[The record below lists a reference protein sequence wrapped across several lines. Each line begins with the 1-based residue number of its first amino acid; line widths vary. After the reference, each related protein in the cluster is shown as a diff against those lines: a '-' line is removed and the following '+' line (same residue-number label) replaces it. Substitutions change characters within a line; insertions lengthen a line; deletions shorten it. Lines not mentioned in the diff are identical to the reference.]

1 MYHQEILGGND
12 MTFWETMTKVKK
24 AIMKIG
30 KRNLIIIGAVAL
42 IGVAVCLN
50 LVLFS
55 DNDDG
60 YTYSGG
66 NGMENEL
73 DNSKNPTQGDSSTD
87 TSLDSYFSTIQVNR
101 QRARDEALEVLN
113 AVVENEDASDEV
125 KAEAIAEIK
134 QISLEM
140 KQEADIESIIVSKG
154 FEKCIAV
161 ISGESA
167 SIVVSC
173 EGKLTPAQLA
183 QINTV
188 VYEQAGIKP
197 VNITITGKEI

>member
-1 MYHQEILGGND
+1 
-12 MTFWETMTKVKK
+12 MTFTDATGKVKK
-24 AIMKIG
+24 FFSKIG

-50 LVLFS
+50 LALFS
-55 DNDDG
+55 DDDDG

-66 NGMENEL
+66 NGMQNEL
-73 DNSKNPTQGDSSTD
+73 ESNKNPTSDNASTEQAG
-87 TSLDSYFSTIQVNR
+87 LDSYFSTIQVNR

-113 AVVENEDASDEV
+113 AVVENQDASEEV

-140 KQEADIESIIVSKG
+140 KQEADIESIIVTKG
-154 FEKCIAV
+154 FDKCIAV
-161 ISGESA
+161 INGESA

-188 VYEQAGIKP
+188 VYEQAGIEP
-197 VNITITGKEI
+197 VNITITAKEI

>member
-1 MYHQEILGGND
+1 
-12 MTFWETMTKVKK
+12 MTFGETMTKAKTLFT
-24 AIMKIG
+24 KIG

-55 DNDDG
+55 GDGDG

-66 NGMENEL
+66 NGMQNEL
-73 DNSKNPTQGDSSTD
+73 DNTKNPTQGEAES
-87 TSLDSYFSTIQVNR
+87 SLDSYFSTIQVNR

-113 AVVENEDASDEV
+113 AVVENQDASDEV

-140 KQEADIESIIVSKG
+140 KQEADIESMIVSRG
-154 FEKCIAV
+154 FDKCIAV
-161 ISGESA
+161 ISGENA

-188 VYEQAGIKP
+188 VYEYTGISP

>member
-1 MYHQEILGGND
+1 
-12 MTFWETMTKVKK
+12 MTFGETMSKVKK

-73 DNSKNPTQGDSSTD
+73 DNTKNPTQGDSGTD
-87 TSLDSYFSTIQVNR
+87 ASLDSYFSTIQVNR

-173 EGKLTPAQLA
+173 SGQLTPAQLA

-197 VNITITGKEI
+197 VNITITGKQI

>member
-1 MYHQEILGGND
+1 MQ
-12 MTFWETMTKVKK
+12 
-24 AIMKIG
+24 
-30 KRNLIIIGAVAL
+30 
-42 IGVAVCLN
+42 
-50 LVLFS
+50 
-55 DNDDG
+55 
-60 YTYSGG
+60 
-66 NGMENEL
+66 NEL
-73 DNSKNPTQGDSSTD
+73 DNTKNPTQGEAES
-87 TSLDSYFSTIQVNR
+87 SLDSYFSTIQVNR

-113 AVVENEDASDEV
+113 AVVENQDASDEV

-140 KQEADIESIIVSKG
+140 KQEADIESMIVSRG
-154 FEKCIAV
+154 FDKCIAV
-161 ISGESA
+161 ISGENA

-188 VYEQAGIKP
+188 VYEYTGISP

>member
-1 MYHQEILGGND
+1 
-12 MTFWETMTKVKK
+12 MTFGDISSNAKK
-24 AIMKIG
+24 FFAKIG

-50 LVLFS
+50 LALFS
-55 DNDDG
+55 DDDDG

-66 NGMENEL
+66 NGMQNEL
-73 DNSKNPTQGDSSTD
+73 DNSKNPTSDGSD
-87 TSLDSYFSTIQVNR
+87 TVNSSLDSYFSTIQVNR

-113 AVVENEDASDEV
+113 AVVENQDASDEV

-140 KQEADIESIIVSKG
+140 KQEADIESIIVTKG
-154 FEKCIAV
+154 FDKCIAV

-173 EGKLTPAQLA
+173 SGKLTPAQLA

-188 VYEQAGIKP
+188 VYEQTGIEP

>member
-1 MYHQEILGGND
+1 
-12 MTFWETMTKVKK
+12 MTFTDATGKVKK
-24 AIMKIG
+24 FFSKIG

-50 LVLFS
+50 LALFS
-55 DNDDG
+55 EDDDG

-66 NGMENEL
+66 NGMQNEL
-73 DNSKNPTQGDSSTD
+73 ESNKNPTSDNASTEQ
-87 TSLDSYFSTIQVNR
+87 TGLDSYFSTIQVNR

-113 AVVENEDASDEV
+113 AVVENQDASEEV

-140 KQEADIESIIVSKG
+140 KQEADIESIIVTKG
-154 FEKCIAV
+154 FDKCIAV
-161 ISGESA
+161 INGESA

-188 VYEQAGIKP
+188 VYEQAGIEP
-197 VNITITGKEI
+197 VNITITAKEI

>member
-1 MYHQEILGGND
+1 
-12 MTFWETMTKVKK
+12 MTFGEVGAKTKKFF
-24 AIMKIG
+24 AKIG
-30 KRNLIIIGAVAL
+30 KKNLIIIGAVAL

-50 LVLFS
+50 LALFS
-55 DNDDG
+55 DDDDG

-73 DNSKNPTQGDSSTD
+73 ESTKSPTSDDSASED
-87 TSLDSYFSTIQVNR
+87 TALDSYFSTIQVNR

-113 AVVENEDASDEV
+113 AVVENQDASDEV

-140 KQEADIESIIVSKG
+140 KQEADIESLVVTKG
-154 FEKCIAV
+154 FDKCIAV

-183 QINTV
+183 QINTI
-188 VYEQAGIKP
+188 VYEQTGIEP
-197 VNITITGKEI
+197 INITITGKEI

>member
-1 MYHQEILGGND
+1 
-12 MTFWETMTKVKK
+12 MTFTDATGKVKK
-24 AIMKIG
+24 FFSKIG

-50 LVLFS
+50 LALFS
-55 DNDDG
+55 DDDDG

-66 NGMENEL
+66 NGMQNEL
-73 DNSKNPTQGDSSTD
+73 ESNKNPTSDNASTEQ
-87 TSLDSYFSTIQVNR
+87 TGLDSYFSTIQVNR

-113 AVVENEDASDEV
+113 AVVENQDASEEV

-140 KQEADIESIIVSKG
+140 KQEADIESIIVTKG
-154 FEKCIAV
+154 FDKCIAV
-161 ISGESA
+161 INGESA

-188 VYEQAGIKP
+188 VYEQAGIEP
-197 VNITITGKEI
+197 VNITITAKEI

>member
-1 MYHQEILGGND
+1 
-12 MTFWETMTKVKK
+12 MTFGETVSKVKTFFG
-24 AIMKIG
+24 KIG

-50 LVLFS
+50 LALFS
-55 DNDDG
+55 DDDDG

-66 NGMENEL
+66 NGMQNEL
-73 DNSKNPTQGDSSTD
+73 ESTKNPTSGDNNSAD

-113 AVVENEDASDEV
+113 AVVENQDASEEV

-154 FEKCIAV
+154 FKNCIAV
-161 ISGESA
+161 ISGETA

-188 VYEQAGIKP
+188 VYEQTGITP

>member
-1 MYHQEILGGND
+1 
-12 MTFWETMTKVKK
+12 MTFGDVTAKAKK
-24 AIMKIG
+24 FFAKIG

-50 LVLFS
+50 LALFS
-55 DNDDG
+55 DDDDG

-73 DNSKNPTQGDSSTD
+73 ESTKNPTSGGTE
-87 TSLDSYFSTIQVNR
+87 TEETALDSYFSTIQVNR

-113 AVVENEDASDEV
+113 AVVENQDASEEV

-140 KQEADIESIIVSKG
+140 KQEADIESLIVTKG
-154 FEKCIAV
+154 FQKCIAV
-161 ISGESA
+161 ISGDSA

-183 QINTV
+183 QINTI
-188 VYEQAGIKP
+188 VYEQAGIEP
-197 VNITITGKEI
+197 INITITGKEI

>member
-1 MYHQEILGGND
+1 
-12 MTFWETMTKVKK
+12 MTFGETMTKAK
-24 AIMKIG
+24 ALFTKIG

-55 DNDDG
+55 GDGDG

-66 NGMENEL
+66 NGMQNEL
-73 DNSKNPTQGDSSTD
+73 DNTKNPTQGEAES
-87 TSLDSYFSTIQVNR
+87 SLDSYFSTIQVNR
-101 QRARDEALEVLN
+101 QRARDEALVVLN
-113 AVVENEDASDEV
+113 AVVENQDASDEV

-140 KQEADIESIIVSKG
+140 KQEADIESMIVSRG
-154 FEKCIAV
+154 FDKCIAV
-161 ISGESA
+161 ISGENA

-188 VYEQAGIKP
+188 VYEYTGISP

>member
-1 MYHQEILGGND
+1 
-12 MTFWETMTKVKK
+12 MTFGDISSNAKK
-24 AIMKIG
+24 FFAKIG

-50 LVLFS
+50 LALFS
-55 DNDDG
+55 DDDDG

-66 NGMENEL
+66 NGMQNEL
-73 DNSKNPTQGDSSTD
+73 DSSKNPTSDGSD
-87 TSLDSYFSTIQVNR
+87 TVNSSLDSYFSTIQVNR

-113 AVVENEDASDEV
+113 AVVENQDASDEV

-140 KQEADIESIIVSKG
+140 KQEADIESIIVTKG
-154 FEKCIAV
+154 FDKCIAV

-173 EGKLTPAQLA
+173 SGKLTPAQLA

-188 VYEQAGIKP
+188 VYEQTGIEP

>member
-1 MYHQEILGGND
+1 
-12 MTFWETMTKVKK
+12 MTFTDAKGKIKK
-24 AIMKIG
+24 FFSKIG

-50 LVLFS
+50 LALFS
-55 DNDDG
+55 DDDDG

-66 NGMENEL
+66 NGMQNEL
-73 DNSKNPTQGDSSTD
+73 ESSKNPTSEN
-87 TSLDSYFSTIQVNR
+87 TSGEESALDSYFSTIQVNR

-113 AVVENEDASDEV
+113 AVVENQDASEEV
-125 KAEAIAEIK
+125 KAEAISEIK

-140 KQEADIESIIVSKG
+140 KQEADIESIIVTKG
-154 FEKCIAV
+154 FQKCIAV
-161 ISGESA
+161 INGESA

-183 QINTV
+183 QINAV
-188 VYEQAGIKP
+188 VYEQAGIEP
-197 VNITITGKEI
+197 VNITITAKEI

>member
-1 MYHQEILGGND
+1 
-12 MTFWETMTKVKK
+12 MTFKETMSKVKK
-24 AIMKIG
+24 SIMKIG

-55 DNDDG
+55 DDDDG
-60 YTYSGG
+60 YTYSGS
-66 NGMENEL
+66 NGMQNEL
-73 DNSKNPTQGDSSTD
+73 ESNKNPTSSGDGESED

-113 AVVENEDASDEV
+113 AVVENQDASEEV
-125 KAEAIAEIK
+125 KAEAMAEIK

-140 KQEADIESIIVSKG
+140 KQESDIESIIVTKG
-154 FEKCIAV
+154 FDKCIAV

-188 VYEQAGIKP
+188 VYEQTGIMP

>member
-1 MYHQEILGGND
+1 
-12 MTFWETMTKVKK
+12 MTFGETMTKVKK

-73 DNSKNPTQGDSSTD
+73 DNTKNPTQGDSGTD
-87 TSLDSYFSTIQVNR
+87 ASLDSYFSTIQVNR

-173 EGKLTPAQLA
+173 SGQLTPAQLA

>member
-1 MYHQEILGGND
+1 
-12 MTFWETMTKVKK
+12 MTFGETMTKVKK

-73 DNSKNPTQGDSSTD
+73 DNSKDPTQSDSTAD

-113 AVVENEDASDEV
+113 AVVENEDASEEV

-173 EGKLTPAQLA
+173 SGTLTPAQLA

-197 VNITITGKEI
+197 VNITITGKQI

>member
-1 MYHQEILGGND
+1 
-12 MTFWETMTKVKK
+12 MTFGETMTKVKK

-73 DNSKNPTQGDSSTD
+73 DNTKNPTQGDSGTD
-87 TSLDSYFSTIQVNR
+87 ASLDSYFSTIQVNR

-173 EGKLTPAQLA
+173 SGQLTPAQLA

-197 VNITITGKEI
+197 VNITITGKQI

>member
-1 MYHQEILGGND
+1 
-12 MTFWETMTKVKK
+12 MTFTDATGKVKK
-24 AIMKIG
+24 FFSKIG

-50 LVLFS
+50 LALFS
-55 DNDDG
+55 DDDDG

-66 NGMENEL
+66 NGMQNEL
-73 DNSKNPTQGDSSTD
+73 ESNKNPTSDNSSTEQAG
-87 TSLDSYFSTIQVNR
+87 LDSYFSTIQVNR

-113 AVVENEDASDEV
+113 AVVENQDASEEV

-140 KQEADIESIIVSKG
+140 KQEADIESIIVTKG
-154 FEKCIAV
+154 FDKCIAV
-161 ISGESA
+161 INGESA

-188 VYEQAGIKP
+188 VYEQAGIEP
-197 VNITITGKEI
+197 VNITITAKEI

>member
-1 MYHQEILGGND
+1 
-12 MTFWETMTKVKK
+12 MTFGETMTKAK
-24 AIMKIG
+24 ALFTKIG

-55 DNDDG
+55 GDGDG

-66 NGMENEL
+66 NGMQNEL
-73 DNSKNPTQGDSSTD
+73 DNTKNPTQGEAES
-87 TSLDSYFSTIQVNR
+87 SLDSYFSTIQVNR

-113 AVVENEDASDEV
+113 AVVENQDASDEV

-140 KQEADIESIIVSKG
+140 KQEADIESMIVSRG
-154 FEKCIAV
+154 FDKCIAV
-161 ISGESA
+161 ISGENA

-188 VYEQAGIKP
+188 VYEYTGISP

>member
-12 MTFWETMTKVKK
+12 MTFGETMTKVKK

-73 DNSKNPTQGDSSTD
+73 DNTKNPTQGDSGTD
-87 TSLDSYFSTIQVNR
+87 ASLDSYFSTIQVNR

-173 EGKLTPAQLA
+173 SGQLTPAQLA

-197 VNITITGKEI
+197 VNITITGKQI

>member
-1 MYHQEILGGND
+1 
-12 MTFWETMTKVKK
+12 MTFRETMTKVKTS
-24 AIMKIG
+24 IMKIG

-55 DNDDG
+55 GDDDG

-66 NGMENEL
+66 NGMQNDL
-73 DNSKNPTQGDSSTD
+73 DSSKNPTSGDAES
-87 TSLDSYFSTIQVNR
+87 SLDSYFSTIQVNR

-113 AVVENEDASDEV
+113 AVVENQDASEEI

-154 FEKCIAV
+154 FDKCIAV
-161 ISGESA
+161 INGESA

-188 VYEQAGIKP
+188 VYEQAGISP

>member
-1 MYHQEILGGND
+1 
-12 MTFWETMTKVKK
+12 MTFGDISSNAKK
-24 AIMKIG
+24 FFAKIG

-50 LVLFS
+50 LALFS
-55 DNDDG
+55 DDDDG

-66 NGMENEL
+66 NGMQNEL
-73 DNSKNPTQGDSSTD
+73 DSSKNPTSDGSD
-87 TSLDSYFSTIQVNR
+87 TVNSSLDSYFSTIQVNR

-113 AVVENEDASDEV
+113 AVVENQDASDEV

-140 KQEADIESIIVSKG
+140 KQEADIESIIVTKG
-154 FEKCIAV
+154 FDKCIAV

-188 VYEQAGIKP
+188 VYEQTGIEP
-197 VNITITGKEI
+197 VNITITGKDI

>member
-1 MYHQEILGGND
+1 
-12 MTFWETMTKVKK
+12 MTFGDISSNAKK
-24 AIMKIG
+24 FFAKIG

-50 LVLFS
+50 LALFS
-55 DNDDG
+55 DDDDG

-66 NGMENEL
+66 NGMQNEL
-73 DNSKNPTQGDSSTD
+73 DSSKNPTSDGSD
-87 TSLDSYFSTIQVNR
+87 TVNSSLDSYFSTIQVNR

-113 AVVENEDASDEV
+113 AVVENQDTSDEV

-140 KQEADIESIIVSKG
+140 KQEADIESIIVTKG
-154 FEKCIAV
+154 FDKCIAV

-188 VYEQAGIKP
+188 VYEQTGIEP